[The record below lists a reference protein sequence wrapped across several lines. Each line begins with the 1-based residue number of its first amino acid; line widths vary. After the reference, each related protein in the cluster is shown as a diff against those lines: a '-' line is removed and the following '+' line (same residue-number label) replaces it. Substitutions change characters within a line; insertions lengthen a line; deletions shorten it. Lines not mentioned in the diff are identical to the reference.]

1 MSELSKKARDR
12 ERGEQ
17 TATQHVMLNAP
28 RMKISKI
35 TGIKFP
41 ENTLLINLQGNEL
54 ASLDGLP
61 TIRTLRY
68 LQLDGNP
75 IKSFAATKA
84 QPGLRW
90 LSLKGAPITKNPYF
104 TLMALIAFG
113 PNVVVINNTKID
125 EYLQNMAKAMTHR
138 LRPSIRQGLVIANLK
153 PLRMYKPST
162 KHKTAVPDQPK
173 TSVAILCD
181 FVNACDNARDLPQ
194 ALKTQVLGRLA
205 QIRQK
210 HALIDTDIIPDIE
223 QTTGENPFELSDDGD
238 PIPPF
243 SSDDE

>member
-1 MSELSKKARDR
+1 MSELTKKERDR
-12 ERGEQ
+12 ERGEP
-17 TATQHVMLNAP
+17 AQHVMLNAP

-41 ENTLLINLQGNEL
+41 ENTLLINLQDNEL

-61 TIRTLRY
+61 TIKTLRY

-113 PNVVVINNTKID
+113 PNVVVINNTKVD
-125 EYLQNMAKAMTHR
+125 EFLQNMAKAMTHR
-138 LRPSIRQGLVIANLK
+138 LRPSIRQGLVISNLK

-162 KHKTAVPDQPK
+162 RHKTAVPDQPK

-194 ALKTQVLGRLA
+194 ALKTQFVQKLA

-210 HALIDTDIIPDIE
+210 HAFTDTEIIPDIE
-223 QTTGENPFELSDDGD
+223 QTTGENPFEFSDDGD